1 MIKTKNFINGIFT
14 TSVKDYI
21 KKNGAGSIKSNHLS
35 TFKNGKIVLKTS
47 EDSVALQTLLSDLRY
62 ISNPRLISEKE
73 KISIDDFHIYMKNIM
88 RSSDCSYGRFNYS
101 YLFND
106 AKERIIKFDTPM
118 EFDECL
124 NIAIAFRNKLG
135 SKFFGCLLK
144 IDGIDDMFINP
155 FHALTAISIISNIN
169 TFNKENL
176 NVFDENIKFIP
187 IIYILNDEE
196 LMDLTYMSELADLE
210 TIDKNINFLI
220 QQYRKETPI
229 KNKVT
234 YTNENDINDENIFDF
249 IKGKKKIEIKYKTT
263 DKTQSSES
271 IEHYIVAHQASTKG
285 TIIPSY
291 GASYVKIDRNQN
303 ESRGVNLN
311 PFTTCNIAGTYNYY
325 HDEVVLNSVCTGS
338 NHHRTTIDGLRE
350 LTYSNYGSPYNS
362 SSMFT
367 AGALLYSRK
376 MIEKSLQ
383 LYRLS
388 KLIEFKEPEDVT
400 IDYEKLLSEIVDFR
414 NSIGL
419 DFVENLEQKDFDD
432 IGNAVY
438 TYRESLKDLEKNK
451 IEESSE
457 QTEGNFEEELDLFEE
472 ENPF

>member
-1 MIKTKNFINGIFT
+1 MIKTKNFVNGMFT

-21 KKNGAGSIKSNHLS
+21 KKNGANSIKNNSIS

-47 EDSVALQTLLSDLRY
+47 ENSVALQTLLSDLRY
-62 ISNPRLISEKE
+62 ISNTELISKKE
-73 KISIDDFHIYMKNIM
+73 SISISDFHNYMKNIVYV
-88 RSSDCSYGRFNYS
+88 SKDLEGRFNYS
-101 YLFND
+101 HLFNNV
-106 AKERIIKFDTPM
+106 KERIIKFDTPM
-118 EFDECL
+118 KFDECL
-124 NIAIAFRNKLG
+124 NMAIAFRNKLG

-155 FHALTAISIISNIN
+155 FHTLTAVSIISNIN

-176 NVFDENIKFIP
+176 NVFDENIKFTP

-210 TIDKNINFLI
+210 MIDKNINFLI
-220 QQYRKETPI
+220 QQYKKETPI
-229 KNKVT
+229 KNKII
-234 YTNENDINDENIFDF
+234 YTSENDINDENIFDF
-249 IKGKKKIEIKYKTT
+249 IKGIKKIEIKYKTT
-263 DKTQSSES
+263 DITQSSES
-271 IEHYIVAHQASTKG
+271 IKHYIVAHQASIKG

-291 GASYVKIDRNQN
+291 GASYVKIDRLKDKS
-303 ESRGVNLN
+303 EGVNLN

-325 HDEVVLNSVCTGS
+325 HDDVVLNSVCTGS
-338 NHHRTTIDGLRE
+338 KHRNTTIDGLRE

-367 AGALLYSRK
+367 AGALIYSRK

-388 KLIEFKEPEDVT
+388 KIIEFKEPEDVA
-400 IDYEKLLSEIVDFR
+400 IDYENLLSEIEDFR

-419 DFVENLEQKDFDD
+419 NFVENMETICFDD
-432 IGNAVY
+432 INKVVCE
-438 TYRESLKDLEKNK
+438 YRE
-451 IEESSE
+451 
-457 QTEGNFEEELDLFEE
+457 QLDLFEE
-472 ENPF
+472 ANQF

>member
-1 MIKTKNFINGIFT
+1 MIKTKNFVNGMFT

-21 KKNGAGSIKSNHLS
+21 KKNGASSIKNNSIS

-62 ISNPRLISEKE
+62 ISNTELISEKE
-73 KISIDDFHIYMKNIM
+73 SMSIDYFHERMKNIVYD
-88 RSSDCSYGRFNYS
+88 SQNSKGRFNYS
-101 YLFND
+101 HLFND
-106 AKERIIKFDTPM
+106 VKERIIKFDTPM
-118 EFDECL
+118 KFDECL
-124 NIAIAFRNKLG
+124 NMAIAFRNKLG

-144 IDGIDDMFINP
+144 IDGVDDMFINP
-155 FHALTAISIISNIN
+155 FHALTAVSIISNIN

-210 TIDKNINFLI
+210 MIDKNINFLI
-220 QQYRKETPI
+220 QQYKKETPI
-229 KNKVT
+229 KNKIV

-249 IKGKKKIEIKYKTT
+249 IKGRKKIEIKYKTT
-263 DKTQSSES
+263 YITQSSES
-271 IEHYIVAHQASTKG
+271 IKHYIVAHQASIKG

-291 GASYVKIDRNQN
+291 GASYVKIDRLKDKS
-303 ESRGVNLN
+303 EGVNLN

-325 HDEVVLNSVCTGS
+325 HDDVVLNSVCTGS
-338 NHHRTTIDGLRE
+338 KHRNTTIDGLRE
-350 LTYSNYGSPYNS
+350 LTYSNYGSPYGS

-367 AGALLYSRK
+367 AGALIYSRK

-388 KLIEFKEPEDVT
+388 KIIEFKEPEDVA
-400 IDYEKLLSEIVDFR
+400 IDYENLLSEIVDFR
-414 NSIGL
+414 SSIDL
-419 DFVENLEQKDFDD
+419 SFMDNLKLNDFDD
-432 IGNAVY
+432 INELVCE
-438 TYRESLKDLEKNK
+438 YRE
-451 IEESSE
+451 
-457 QTEGNFEEELDLFEE
+457 
-472 ENPF
+472 

>member
-1 MIKTKNFINGIFT
+1 MIKTKNFVNGMFT

-21 KKNGAGSIKSNHLS
+21 KKNGASSIKNNSLS

-47 EDSVALQTLLSDLRY
+47 ENSVALQTLLSDLRY
-62 ISNPRLISEKE
+62 ISNTELISKKE
-73 KISIDDFHIYMKNIM
+73 NMSIDYFHECMKDIVYN
-88 RSSDCSYGRFNYS
+88 SQNSEGRFNYS
-101 YLFND
+101 NLFNNV
-106 AKERIIKFDTPM
+106 KERIIKFDASM
-118 EFDECL
+118 KFDECL

-144 IDGIDDMFINP
+144 IDGVDDMFINP
-155 FHALTAISIISNIN
+155 FHALTAVSIISNIN

-176 NVFDENIKFIP
+176 NVFNENIKFTP

-210 TIDKNINFLI
+210 IIDKNINFLI
-220 QQYRKETPI
+220 QQYKKEIPI
-229 KNKVT
+229 KNKIV

-263 DKTQSSES
+263 DITQSSES
-271 IEHYIVAHQASTKG
+271 IEHYIVAHQASIKG

-291 GASYVKIDRNQN
+291 GASYVKINRTEDKS
-303 ESRGVNLN
+303 EGVNLN
-311 PFTTCNIAGTYNYY
+311 PFTTCNIAGTYNYC
-325 HDEVVLNSVCTGS
+325 HDDVVLNSVCTGS
-338 NHHRTTIDGLRE
+338 KHRNTTIDGLRE

-362 SSMFT
+362 SLMFT
-367 AGALLYSRK
+367 AGALIYSRK

-388 KLIEFKEPEDVT
+388 KIIEFKEPEDVV
-400 IDYEKLLSEIVDFR
+400 IDYENLLSEIEDFR

-419 DFVENLEQKDFDD
+419 DFVENMKTICFDD
-432 IGNAVY
+432 I
-438 TYRESLKDLEKNK
+438 NK
-451 IEESSE
+451 VVCEY
-457 QTEGNFEEELDLFEE
+457 GEELNLFEI
-472 ENPF
+472 EN